1 MSFVGKNIRYLRKS
15 KKMSQPDLAKK
26 LNKSESTIQMWET
39 NYRSPKMGTVQQIAE
54 IFNVPINELINEDL
68 ENYAKIDKSTYY
80 GDYDKVV
87 EYLKDNPEHLD
98 VYKRILNDDHF
109 ALLFDKTKDLTPEEI
124 DIIISVIIGLQNG
137 RK

>member
-39 NYRSPKMGTVQQIAE
+39 NYRSPKMGTVQQIAD

-68 ENYAKIDKSTYY
+68 ENYTKIDKSTYY
-80 GDYDKVV
+80 GDYDEVV

-124 DIIISVIIGLQNG
+124 DVIISVIIGLQNG